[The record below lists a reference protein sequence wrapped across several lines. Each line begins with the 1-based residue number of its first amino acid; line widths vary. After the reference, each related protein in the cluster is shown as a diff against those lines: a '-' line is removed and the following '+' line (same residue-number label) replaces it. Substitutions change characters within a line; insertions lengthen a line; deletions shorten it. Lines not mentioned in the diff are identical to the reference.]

1 MLRYS
6 YGMQTPCSLS
16 DNEDFPL
23 SCSVCLSEEGVVGT
37 GRVWACDD
45 ESCHIQSALR
55 VRPGALVS
63 LSFQL
68 SSGARVK
75 LKPGIVTWAGR
86 SEFGIR
92 FLHEPAMRP
101 QERST
106 S

>member
-1 MLRYS
+1 
-6 YGMQTPCSLS
+6 MQTTRSLS

-23 SCSVCLSEEGVVGT
+23 SCSVCLSEDGVVGT
-37 GRVWACDD
+37 GTVRAFDHD
-45 ESCHIQSALR
+45 SCHIQSALR

-75 LKPGIVTWAGR
+75 LKPGVVTWAGR

-92 FLHEPAMRP
+92 FLHEPVTPHEQR
-101 QERST
+101 T
-106 S
+106 IV